1 MVIYRLI
8 VTEWV
13 EWQEVNMKNN
23 TNKVIK
29 LNEAKDQL
37 SEYNGFKELQ
47 KSVGGLSTITDEKL
61 AIIASKMPEINR
73 ANHTAGRSQTQTT
86 NQLMSLT
93 MMTDSPYRMMRQCLS
108 QIERKRSALEESY
121 FKMKK
126 KSILIKQW
134 YEKGDE
140 MSVIKAQEA
149 ESLAFRQKDYIDG
162 ALKEIATFQCA
173 YDEIRKSHNIPE
185 KWDERDAE
193 IAEIDHHIKQAFRQA
208 HRDVVQTGSITG
220 GNMEYLEQYG
230 IHIQTATKI
239 IRDYVVS
246 EDEMINKGK
255 MPTVQHLYAFLDR
268 MAFQFNDAHKIV
280 MKRIGIKELIKED
293 FLYLEDKDDN

>member
-1 MVIYRLI
+1 M
-8 VTEWV
+8 
-13 EWQEVNMKNN
+13 N

-29 LNEAKDQL
+29 LDEAKDQL

-126 KSILIKQW
+126 KSIMIKQW

-140 MSVIKAQEA
+140 MSVVKAQEA
-149 ESLAFRQKDYIDG
+149 QSQALRQKDYIDG
-162 ALKEIATFQCA
+162 ALKEIATFQCS

-208 HRDVVQTGSITG
+208 HRDVVQTG
-220 GNMEYLEQYG
+220 GNMEYMEQYG

-239 IRDYVVS
+239 IRDYVAS
-246 EDEMINKGK
+246 EDEMISQGK
-255 MPTVQHLYAFLDR
+255 MPTVQHLYAFLDS
-268 MAFQFNDAHKIV
+268 MAVQFNDAHKLV

-293 FLYLEDKDDN
+293 FLYLEDKNDN

>member
-1 MVIYRLI
+1 
-8 VTEWV
+8 
-13 EWQEVNMKNN
+13 MKNN

-29 LNEAKDQL
+29 LNEVKDQL

-126 KSILIKQW
+126 KSIQIKQW

-149 ESLAFRQKDYIDG
+149 QSQALRQKDYIDG
-162 ALKEIATFQCA
+162 ALKEIATFQCS

-208 HRDVVQTGSITG
+208 HRDVVQTGNITG
-220 GNMEYLEQYG
+220 GNMEYMEQYG

-239 IRDYVVS
+239 IRDYVAS
-246 EDEMINKGK
+246 EDEMISQGK
-255 MPTVQHLYAFLDR
+255 MPTVQHLYAFLDS
-268 MAFQFNDAHKIV
+268 MAVQFNDAHKLV

-293 FLYLEDKDDN
+293 FLYLEDKNDN

>member
-1 MVIYRLI
+1 MV
-8 VTEWV
+8 WV
-13 EWQEVNMKNN
+13 VVQGVNMN

-29 LNEAKDQL
+29 LNEVKDQL

-126 KSILIKQW
+126 KSIMIKQW

-149 ESLAFRQKDYIDG
+149 QSQALRQKDYIDG
-162 ALKEIATFQCA
+162 ALKEIATFQCS

-220 GNMEYLEQYG
+220 GNMEYMEQYG

-239 IRDYVVS
+239 IRDYVAS
-246 EDEMINKGK
+246 EDEMISQGK
-255 MPTVQHLYAFLDR
+255 MPTVQHLYAFLDS
-268 MAFQFNDAHKIV
+268 MAVQFNDAHKLV

-293 FLYLEDKDDN
+293 FLYLEDKNDN

>member
-1 MVIYRLI
+1 
-8 VTEWV
+8 
-13 EWQEVNMKNN
+13 MKNN

-126 KSILIKQW
+126 KSIMIKQW

-149 ESLAFRQKDYIDG
+149 QSQALRQKDYIDG
-162 ALKEIATFQCA
+162 ALKEIATFQCS

-220 GNMEYLEQYG
+220 GNMEYMEQYG

-239 IRDYVVS
+239 IRDYVAS
-246 EDEMINKGK
+246 EDEMISQGK
-255 MPTVQHLYAFLDR
+255 MPTVQHLYAFLDS
-268 MAFQFNDAHKIV
+268 MAVQFNDAHKLV

-293 FLYLEDKDDN
+293 FLYLEDKNDN

>member
-1 MVIYRLI
+1 
-8 VTEWV
+8 
-13 EWQEVNMKNN
+13 MKNN

-29 LNEAKDQL
+29 LNEVKDQL

-126 KSILIKQW
+126 KSIQIKQW

-140 MSVIKAQEA
+140 MSVVKAQEA
-149 ESLAFRQKDYIDG
+149 ESQAFRQKDYIDG
-162 ALKEIATFQCA
+162 ALKEIATFQCS

-220 GNMEYLEQYG
+220 GNMEYMEQYG

-239 IRDYVVS
+239 IRDYVAS
-246 EDEMINKGK
+246 EDEMISQGK
-255 MPTVQHLYAFLDR
+255 MPTVQHLYAFLDS
-268 MAFQFNDAHKIV
+268 MAVQFNDAHKLV

-293 FLYLEDKDDN
+293 FLYLEDKNDN

>member
-1 MVIYRLI
+1 
-8 VTEWV
+8 
-13 EWQEVNMKNN
+13 MKKN

-29 LNEAKDQL
+29 LNEVKDQL

-126 KSILIKQW
+126 KSIQIKQW

-140 MSVIKAQEA
+140 MSVVKAQEA
-149 ESLAFRQKDYIDG
+149 ESQALRQKDYIDG
-162 ALKEIATFQCA
+162 ALKEIATFQCS

-220 GNMEYLEQYG
+220 GNMEYMEQYG

-239 IRDYVVS
+239 IRDYVAS
-246 EDEMINKGK
+246 EDEMISQGK
-255 MPTVQHLYAFLDR
+255 MPTVQHLYAFLDS
-268 MAFQFNDAHKIV
+268 MAVQFNDAHKLV
-280 MKRIGIKELIKED
+280 MKRIGIKDLIKEE
-293 FLYLEDKDDN
+293 FLYLEDKNDN

>member
-1 MVIYRLI
+1 
-8 VTEWV
+8 
-13 EWQEVNMKNN
+13 MKKN

-29 LNEAKDQL
+29 LDEVKDQL

-108 QIERKRSALEESY
+108 QIERKRMALEESY

-220 GNMEYLEQYG
+220 GNMEYMEQYG

-268 MAFQFNDAHKIV
+268 MAFQFNDAHKMV
-280 MKRIGIKELIKED
+280 MNRIGIKELIKED

>member
-1 MVIYRLI
+1 M
-8 VTEWV
+8 
-13 EWQEVNMKNN
+13 N

-29 LNEAKDQL
+29 LNEVKDQL

-108 QIERKRSALEESY
+108 QIERKRMALEESY

-220 GNMEYLEQYG
+220 GNMEYMEQYG

-280 MKRIGIKELIKED
+280 MNRIGIKELIKED